1 MEQEVFVH
9 AYEVVRPIVLKASRQ
24 YFIQLWDLAD
34 MEQEAMMTLYQ
45 LLEKF
50 PELKSDDD
58 KLRRYFKTKFRNRL
72 NDEVRRQES
81 VKRQANRQCY
91 IEISDIAFC
100 LPNKELD
107 AVDRLVYDEQLNAF
121 RNQLS
126 SEDAT
131 KLDRLLA
138 GECFRGR
145 KKMIRELKTNLY
157 CFITILFDSLLLN
170 NNTWSSFYYS
180 YRNYLSIFIENLS
193 HPYFLTDYS
202 FFHVFTPPK
211 RISGLLLQ
219 S

>member
-45 LLEKF
+45 ISNRCSRPSSRTFRLRNMRKVRLFRHTSPTSIPLLEKF

-145 KKMIRELKTNLY
+145 KKMIRELK
-157 CFITILFDSLLLN
+157 FWMVDFD
-170 NNTWSSFYYS
+170 
-180 YRNYLSIFIENLS
+180 
-193 HPYFLTDYS
+193 PYNEDD
-202 FFHVFTPPK
+202 
-211 RISGLLLQ
+211 
-219 S
+219 

>member
-1 MEQEVFVH
+1 MEQEIFVH

-24 YFIQLWDLAD
+24 YFIQLWDQAD

-131 KLDRLLA
+131 KFDRLLA

-145 KKMIRELKTNLY
+145 KKMIRELK
-157 CFITILFDSLLLN
+157 FWMVDFD
-170 NNTWSSFYYS
+170 
-180 YRNYLSIFIENLS
+180 
-193 HPYFLTDYS
+193 PYNEDD
-202 FFHVFTPPK
+202 
-211 RISGLLLQ
+211 
-219 S
+219 

>member
-81 VKRQANRQCY
+81 VKLIDNVILKFQ
-91 IEISDIAFC
+91 I
-100 LPNKELD
+100 
-107 AVDRLVYDEQLNAF
+107 
-121 RNQLS
+121 
-126 SEDAT
+126 
-131 KLDRLLA
+131 LL
-138 GECFRGR
+138 F
-145 KKMIRELKTNLY
+145 
-157 CFITILFDSLLLN
+157 
-170 NNTWSSFYYS
+170 
-180 YRNYLSIFIENLS
+180 
-193 HPYFLTDYS
+193 
-202 FFHVFTPPK
+202 VFQIK
-211 RISGLLLQ
+211 S
-219 S
+219 